1 MEKEQFVA
9 VRRNSDGD
17 LVAFKSNTG
26 KNMTT
31 KQQKN
36 FVNKDLFLMPKPLK
50 EKVAEPTFVELW
62 MEIKTIIYQIFQP
75 FNFATCEIN

>member
-26 KNMTT
+26 K
-31 KQQKN
+31 
-36 FVNKDLFLMPKPLK
+36 
-50 EKVAEPTFVELW
+50 ELSL
-62 MEIKTIIYQIFQP
+62 IHI
-75 FNFATCEIN
+75 